1 MESINFIKEKLM
13 IAFYDYEV
21 NVRKTVSSIISMI
34 IVKGGINI
42 WPEVLKFLSDNLS
55 LQD

>member
-1 MESINFIKEKLM
+1 MDTINFCKDKLM
-13 IAFYDYEV
+13 IAFYDPHY

-42 WPEVLKFLSDNLS
+42 WPEVLNFLTENLKS
-55 LQD
+55 